1 MCAIGYKETKHS
13 TPLSLFKKMYLYV
26 LTYWCQKS
34 MHRKCH
40 IDSQLQRKS
49 IFLFPQLQVLKNYVQ
64 KKGRGDKKVHEKQT

>member
-1 MCAIGYKETKHS
+1 
-13 TPLSLFKKMYLYV
+13 
-26 LTYWCQKS
+26 

-40 IDSQLQRKS
+40 IDSQLQRKI